1 MYSKRHRKHLLKL
14 KHYIKAAK
22 KNLSRLNHHKA
33 IRITETIS
41 KQSPVQLWRIC
52 LANYYNFPHRC
63 SFTDAF
69 PGWFL
74 QFLHH
79 ANCYTLALIQTP
91 MSTETQNFRQF
102 HHHHRRR
109 LHRRSEV
116 ITTAPTYT
124 TKLHGWP
131 SLLQANT
138 RTRGCSDRTAA
149 WLTRDEAVSKI
160 VRHTRNR
167 NPLGRK
173 AHEPSYQ
180 TKESYTAPQRCFVP
194 LRNTANDNMRNHQQN
209 AAEWRSFVAKRKYVN
224 YLYKKQFFLSCR
236 WPLLLPRGKS
246 CLLGNNF
253 RVFRQT
259 GVLDPENADSSFL
272 RNAGMRLLFYPE
284 DKRRNFRRNANSYL
298 MNYESHIPPKD
309 NNINTQCSTDFG
321 SQGPQK

>member
-1 MYSKRHRKHLLKL
+1 MLQMCMRLMTIQLLRYRLSAEDAELLICFTNTSLWMRPICFHPALYSKRHGKHLLKL
-14 KHYIKAAK
+14 KHYIKAGGGK
-22 KNLSRLNHHKA
+22 KNFSRFNHHKA
-33 IRITETIS
+33 IRITETIT

-52 LANYYNFPHRC
+52 SANYYNFPHRC

-74 QFLHH
+74 KFLHH
-79 ANCYTLALIQTP
+79 ANCYTLALTRTP
-91 MSTETQNFRQF
+91 INTETQNFRQF

-167 NPLGRK
+167 NLLGRK
-173 AHEPSYQ
+173 AHEPSYK
-180 TKESYTAPQRCFVP
+180 TKESYTAPQRSFVP
-194 LRNTANDNMRNHQQN
+194 LRNTANDNMCKHQQN
-209 AAEWRSFVAKRKYVN
+209 ASLPKENTFSIFTISKFF
-224 YLYKKQFFLSCR
+224 YLVDGHYNCR
-236 WPLLLPRGKS
+236 REKS
-246 CLLGNNF
+246 SLLGNN
-253 RVFRQT
+253 
-259 GVLDPENADSSFL
+259 GVLGRRAYWILKMPTAGSSEMMVC
-272 RNAGMRLLFYPE
+272 G
-284 DKRRNFRRNANSYL
+284 
-298 MNYESHIPPKD
+298 
-309 NNINTQCSTDFG
+309 
-321 SQGPQK
+321 